1 MIHVKVYTY
10 KRRSKGRLNWL
21 FRESVHPP
29 PAVINAKPLLF
40 ATTWWPKLQPAFKN
54 RVLVSACWCV
64 MEDHSRAQQQRMRG
78 GGSSGGT
85 SGSGCRDRTLLE
97 SSLLGTSK
105 GICGIMNDGEV
116 SYKRTHFFTLA
127 CLLSLSDSDHII
139 HVTEWNSIRKNNHRQ
154 NYKHIDDKFI
164 NETTIS

>member
-29 PAVINAKPLLF
+29 PAVMNSKPLLF

-64 MEDHSRAQQQRMRG
+64 MEDHSRVQQQRMRG

-105 GICGIMNDGEV
+105 GICSIMNNAEV
-116 SYKRTHFFTLA
+116 SYKRTLFHF
-127 CLLSLSDSDHII
+127 SLPP
-139 HVTEWNSIRKNNHRQ
+139 VPL
-154 NYKHIDDKFI
+154 
-164 NETTIS
+164 

>member
-29 PAVINAKPLLF
+29 PAVIDSKLLLF
-40 ATTWWPKLQPAFKN
+40 ATIWWPKLQPAFNN
-54 RVLVSACWCV
+54 RVLVSACLCV

-105 GICGIMNDGEV
+105 GICSIMNNGEV
-116 SYKRTHFFTLA
+116 SYRTLWLLHPCCSSLILITSFT
-127 CLLSLSDSDHII
+127 CHW
-139 HVTEWNSIRKNNHRQ
+139 TELGKNKQ
-154 NYKHIDDKFI
+154 SQTKL
-164 NETTIS
+164 